1 MNRKIF
7 TAITFL
13 ALILINS
20 LFFLLEHGLTATFW
34 ITFTF
39 VWVAFISS
47 YSFQMLFWH
56 KLQTPEQGFLLL
68 SSFTVTIIYELMAMQ
83 RRPVPSPL
91 WRPPMSRMASC
102 MSFMKIIPFPG
113 NGFRIKQDFD
123 FFDVFDN
130 NRHFYF
136 NYHCFLGDKNGV
148 VPAYH
153 AVSLSFL

>member
-56 KLQTPEQGFLLL
+56 KLQTPEKGFLLL
-68 SSFTVTIIYELMAMQ
+68 SSFTVTIIYELIQ
-83 RRPVPSPL
+83 FPVCILFTLQSNSIPS
-91 WRPPMSRMASC
+91 
-102 MSFMKIIPFPG
+102 KITILV
-113 NGFRIKQDFD
+113 NIIILI
-123 FFDVFDN
+123 VSWILT
-130 NRHFYF
+130 
-136 NYHCFLGDKNGV
+136 LGGLLGSDYIQKIN
-148 VPAYH
+148 ARKSNH
-153 AVSLSFL
+153 RTEL

>member
-13 ALILINS
+13 VLILINS

-56 KLQTPEQGFLLL
+56 KLQTPEKGFLLL
-68 SSFTVTIIYELMAMQ
+68 SSFTVTIIYELIQ
-83 RRPVPSPL
+83 FPICILFTLQSNSIPS
-91 WRPPMSRMASC
+91 
-102 MSFMKIIPFPG
+102 KITILVNIIILIVSWILTLG
-113 NGFRIKQDFD
+113 GLLGS
-123 FFDVFDN
+123 
-130 NRHFYF
+130 
-136 NYHCFLGDKNGV
+136 NYIQKINARKSNHRTEL
-148 VPAYH
+148 
-153 AVSLSFL
+153 